1 MLTNG
6 TNTNLKSWQRIAQCK
21 ILCDF
26 KVQCIYEI
34 HVGHRRL
41 GLITMDKRE
50 MRMPLIL
57 DVAVPGDNGVRVKEL
72 EKINRYKDL
81 KREFITM
88 WT

>member
-1 MLTNG
+1 
-6 TNTNLKSWQRIAQCK
+6 
-21 ILCDF
+21 
-26 KVQCIYEI
+26 
-34 HVGHRRL
+34 
-41 GLITMDKRE
+41 

-72 EKINRYKDL
+72 EKINKYKDL